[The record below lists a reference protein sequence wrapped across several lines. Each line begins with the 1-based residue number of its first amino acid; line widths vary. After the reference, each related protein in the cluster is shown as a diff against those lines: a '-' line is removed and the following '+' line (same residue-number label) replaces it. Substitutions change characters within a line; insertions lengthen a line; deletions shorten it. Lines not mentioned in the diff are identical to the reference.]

1 MLRYAGDEEQEARG
15 VLSLETGTYTVSR
28 ADISFNDG
36 RLRTRLMVRCDGV
49 AEAWVFSCEKPA
61 EEELL
66 VWERKLQRCARV

>member
-1 MLRYAGDEEQEARG
+1 M
-15 VLSLETGTYTVSR
+15 SR